1 MRSEGIAT
9 PPTVPPAVSILMP
22 TFNRLEF
29 VPPAVESV
37 LAQSF
42 TDWELIIAD
51 DGSDSETKGYLQSL
65 RHPRVRVL
73 WMAHTGRPA
82 VMLNAALRVA
92 RGEFIAFL
100 DSDDVWL
107 PRKLELQVASLRRRP
122 DRRWSCTAFAL
133 IDAAGRPLAGARAG
147 WPAVSGK
154 VRDRLFT
161 DAVIAMPSVIAAR
174 SLFEQ
179 VGTFDEDLVMNQD
192 GDLWLR
198 FAHLSELD
206 GIDEPLTLVRRHGL
220 HGGSDIIA
228 WRDLLRVIEKAQRDA
243 PGDAHFR
250 AMLREQRAVTSAGL
264 ARSHALYGRR
274 IDVVHTLAQSAP
286 YSWRYLQW
294 WRVGAYASA
303 RALAPGILFSALRA
317 LRTRMRARRLHIHAK
332 PQN

>member
-1 MRSEGIAT
+1 
-9 PPTVPPAVSILMP
+9 MP

-29 VPPAVESV
+29 VPPAIESV
-37 LAQSF
+37 FAQSF

-51 DGSDSETKGYLQSL
+51 DGSGTATRDYLRSL

-73 WMAHTGRPA
+73 WMDHTGKPP

-107 PRKLELQVASLRRRP
+107 PRKLELQVSALRREP
-122 DRRWSCTAFAL
+122 GRRWSCTAFAL
-133 IDAAGRPLAGARAG
+133 IDAAGRPLTGARTG
-147 WPAVSGK
+147 WPAVSGQ
-154 VRDRLFT
+154 VRDRLLT

-179 VGTFDEDLVMNQD
+179 VGPLDEDLAMNYD

-198 FAHLSELD
+198 FAQLSELD

-228 WRDLLRVIEKAQRDA
+228 WRDLRRVIEKAQRTARDA
-243 PGDAHFR
+243 QFA
-250 AMLREQRAVTSAGL
+250 AMLREQRALTSAGL

-286 YSWRYLQW
+286 YSWSYLHW
-294 WRVGAYASA
+294 WRIGADAST
-303 RALAPGILFSALRA
+303 RAFAPRVLMSALRA
-317 LRTRMRARRLHIHAK
+317 LRTRVRSRRPRI
-332 PQN
+332 

>member
-1 MRSEGIAT
+1 MRREGIEAT
-9 PPTVPPAVSILMP
+9 PAVPPAVSILMP

-29 VPPAVESV
+29 VPPAIESV
-37 LAQSF
+37 FAQSL

-51 DGSDSETKGYLQSL
+51 DGSDADTKAYLRSL
-65 RHPRVRVL
+65 RHPRVKVL
-73 WMAHTGRPA
+73 WMAHTGRPP

-107 PRKLELQVASLRRRP
+107 PSKLELQVASLRRQP
-122 DRRWSCTAFAL
+122 NRRWSCTAFAL
-133 IDAAGRPLAGARAG
+133 IDAAGRPLAAARAG

-154 VRDRLFT
+154 VRDRLLT
-161 DAVIAMPSVIAAR
+161 DAVIAMPSIIAAR

-179 VGTFDEDLVMNQD
+179 VGAFDEELVMNYD

-198 FAHLSELD
+198 FAQLSELD

-228 WRDLLRVIEKAQRDA
+228 WRDLRRVIEKAQRA
-243 PGDAHFR
+243 PGDAEFR

-264 ARSHALYGRR
+264 ARSHALFGRR
-274 IDVVHTLAQSAP
+274 IDVVHTLAESAP
-286 YSWRYLQW
+286 YSWSYAQW

-303 RALAPGILFSALRA
+303 RALAPRALLSALRA
-317 LRTRMRARRLHIHAK
+317 VRTRMRSRRLATHVK
-332 PQN
+332 PQT